1 MKAMTQLE
9 GVKKM
14 VSLEPIMDFDPDT
27 LLSWID
33 MIKPDFVSIGA
44 DSKGHQLPEPPATK
58 IQYLVEEMVGVTTE
72 RLKTDITRLTR

>member
-1 MKAMTQLE
+1 MTQLE

-44 DSKGHQLPEPPATK
+44 DSKGHKLPEPPATK
-58 IQYLVEEMVGVTTE
+58 IQYLVEKMAG
-72 RLKTDITRLTR
+72 ITSVRMKSNLVRLTR